1 MMPSGLFI
9 AIHKRTNDFTE
20 GQESGGENSMNIN
33 FKRFWLGFASVV
45 AAGSFAAIL
54 PASPASAD
62 LCVST
67 TSCTV
72 YLTQGNGGS
81 GFGTGNFGTVDLER
95 TGSTVTVTIDLA
107 PGFFIINTGFP
118 GVAGFADSLGG
129 GLTINNFSSA
139 AYGGFLSDA
148 TNDLHFD
155 GFGYSNDA
163 AGTTGPHAGDASKV
177 NVLSF
182 DVSKAGGLNDVEQL
196 LNLFSPAGGDGP
208 ALFVVDA
215 INTNTYG
222 PGAGKTGLISGTGTG
237 TTTRVP
243 EPASLTLLGSAM
255 IGMGFWAHRRRKD
268 PV

>member
-1 MMPSGLFI
+1 
-9 AIHKRTNDFTE
+9 
-20 GQESGGENSMNIN
+20 MNVN
-33 FKRFWLGFASVV
+33 FKRFRLGFASIV
-45 AAGSFAAIL
+45 AAGSLAGIL

-67 TSCTV
+67 TSCIV
-72 YLTQGNGGS
+72 NLTQGNNSS

-95 TGSTVTVTIDLA
+95 TGNTVTVTIDLA

-129 GLTINNFSSA
+129 GLTIGNFSST
-139 AYGGFLSDA
+139 AYSGFLSDA

-163 AGTTGPHAGDASKV
+163 AGTTGPHAGDASTV

-182 DVSKAGGLNDVEQL
+182 DVSKAGLNDVEQL

-215 INTNTYG
+215 INTNTSG
-222 PGAGKTGLISGTGTG
+222 PGAGKTGLISGTG

-243 EPASLTLLGSAM
+243 EPASLTLLGSAL

>member
-1 MMPSGLFI
+1 MMTSGLFI

-20 GQESGGENSMNIN
+20 RQETGGEDSMNMN
-33 FKRFWLGFASVV
+33 FKRFRLGFASIV
-45 AAGSFAAIL
+45 AAGSLAGIL

-62 LCVST
+62 LCAST
-67 TSCTV
+67 TSCIV
-72 YLTQGNGGS
+72 NLTQGNNSS

-95 TGSTVTVTIDLA
+95 TGTTVKVTIDLA
-107 PGFFIINTGFP
+107 DGFFIIKTGFP

-139 AYGGFLSDA
+139 AYSGFLSDA

-155 GFGYSNDA
+155 GFGFSNDA

-182 DVSKAGGLNDVEQL
+182 DVSKAGLNDVEQL

-208 ALFVVDA
+208 ARFVVDA
-215 INTNTYG
+215 INTNTSG
-222 PGAGKTGLISGTGTG
+222 PGAGQTGLITG
-237 TTTRVP
+237 TTTTQVP
-243 EPASLTLLGSAM
+243 EPASLTLLGSAL
-255 IGMGFWAHRRRKD
+255 IGMGFLAHRRRKD
-268 PV
+268 PA

>member
-1 MMPSGLFI
+1 
-9 AIHKRTNDFTE
+9 
-20 GQESGGENSMNIN
+20 MNIN
-33 FKRFWLGFASVV
+33 FKRFRLGFASIV
-45 AAGSFAAIL
+45 AAGSLAGIL

-81 GFGTGNFGTVDLER
+81 GFGMGNFGTVDLER

-129 GLTINNFSSA
+129 GLTIGNFSSA
-139 AYGGFLSDA
+139 AYSGFLSDA

-163 AGTTGPHAGDASKV
+163 AGTTGPHGGSASAV
-177 NVLSF
+177 SLLSF
-182 DVSKAGGLNDVEQL
+182 DVSKAGLNDVEQL
-196 LNLFSPAGGDGP
+196 LNLFNPAGGDGP
-208 ALFVVDA
+208 AVFVVDA
-215 INTNTYG
+215 INRNTSG
-222 PGAGKTGLISGTGTG
+222 PGAGKTGLISGTDTG
-237 TTTRVP
+237 TPAPVP
-243 EPASLTLLGSAM
+243 EPASLTLLGSAL
-255 IGMGFWAHRRRKD
+255 IGMGFLARRRKN
-268 PV
+268 PA

>member
-1 MMPSGLFI
+1 MTSGPFI

-20 GQESGGENSMNIN
+20 RQNTGGEDSMNMN
-33 FKRFWLGFASVV
+33 FKRFRLPFASIV
-45 AAGSFAAIL
+45 AAGSLAGIL

-72 YLTQGNGGS
+72 NLTQGNGGS
-81 GFGTGNFGTVDLER
+81 QFGTGNFGTVLLER

-107 PGFFIINTGFP
+107 DGFYLIGTGFP
-118 GVAGFADSLGG
+118 GTAGFVDSLGG

-139 AYGGFLSDA
+139 AYSGGLSDA

-155 GFGYSNDA
+155 GFGFSNDA
-163 AGTTGPHAGDASKV
+163 AGTTAPSGGSASAV

-182 DVSKAGGLNDVEQL
+182 DVSKAGLNDVEQL

-215 INTNTYG
+215 INRNTSG
-222 PGAGKTGLISGTGTG
+222 PGAGLTGLISGTGTS
-237 TTTRVP
+237 TPRVP
-243 EPASLTLLGSAM
+243 EPASLTLLGSGL
-255 IGMGFWAHRRRKD
+255 IGMGFLAYRRRKD